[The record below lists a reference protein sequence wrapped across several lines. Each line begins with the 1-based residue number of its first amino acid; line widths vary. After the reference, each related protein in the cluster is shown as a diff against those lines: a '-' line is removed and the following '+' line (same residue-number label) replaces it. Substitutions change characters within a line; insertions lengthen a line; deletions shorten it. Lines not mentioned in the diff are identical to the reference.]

1 MKRFLAF
8 VKKEYFHIF
17 RDRRTMLILIVMPVV
32 QICLFGFALSV
43 EIRNINFA
51 VVDPSPSEATR
62 RMTERIAANEY
73 FTYAGMLNSEAEIDD
88 ALRRGKAD
96 VVLIYGNRLAD
107 ALHMKGESEI
117 SVSVD
122 AANPNAGTSE
132 AIYLTQILRSE
143 LLSNNRGAADMP
155 DATAVN
161 IRMMYNPQM
170 KSAYNFVP
178 GVMGLLL
185 ILICALMTSVSIV
198 REKETGTMEALLVSP
213 VKPVYII
220 FSKMIPYF
228 TISCFNYV
236 TILAL
241 AYFVLEVPMAG
252 SMFWL
257 TAASLIY
264 ITLALAL
271 GLLISTLVEH
281 QATAMVFSVMLL
293 MLPVIMLSGM
303 IFPVESMPPLLQW
316 ISNIVPAKWY
326 ISITRKLM
334 VQGVEFRYI
343 IKELAVLTG
352 MTLLIIAV
360 ALKKLKNRL

>member
-1 MKRFLAF
+1 MERFLAF
-8 VKKEYFHIF
+8 VKKEFFHIF
-17 RDRRTMLILIVMPVV
+17 RDRRTMLILIVMPIV

-51 VVDPSPSEATR
+51 VIDPSPSEATR
-62 RMTERIAANEY
+62 RITERIAANEY
-73 FTYAGMLNSEAEIDD
+73 FTYAGRLSSEAVIDET
-88 ALRRGKAD
+88 LRRGKAD
-96 VVLIYGNRLAD
+96 VVLVYGNNLAD
-107 ALHMKGESEI
+107 ALHAQGDSEI
-117 SVSVD
+117 QITAD
-122 AANPNAGTSE
+122 AANPNAAASE
-132 AIYLTQILRSE
+132 ALYLTQILQAGLTDGRQ
-143 LLSNNRGAADMP
+143 GHAHPAP
-155 DATAVN
+155 DVN
-161 IRMMYNPQM
+161 IRMMFNPQM

-220 FSKMIPYF
+220 FSKMVPYF
-228 TISCFNYV
+228 TISCFNYI

-241 AYFVLEVPMAG
+241 AYFVLGVPMEG

-264 ITLALAL
+264 ITLALGL

-303 IFPVESMPPLLQW
+303 IFPVESMPKPLQW

-326 ISITRKLM
+326 ISVTRKLM

-343 IKELAVLTG
+343 IKELAILAG
-352 MTLLIIAV
+352 MTLLVLAV

>member
-1 MKRFLAF
+1 
-8 VKKEYFHIF
+8 
-17 RDRRTMLILIVMPVV
+17 MLILIVMPIV

-43 EIRNINFA
+43 EICNINIA
-51 VVDPSPSEATR
+51 VIDPTPSEATR
-62 RMTERIAANEY
+62 RITERIASNEY
-73 FTYAGMLNSEAEIDD
+73 FTYVGKLRSEADIDD
-88 ALRRGKAD
+88 AMRSGKAD
-96 VVLIYGNRLAD
+96 MVLIYGNNLAD
-107 ALHMKGESEI
+107 ALHHGGDTEI
-117 SVSVD
+117 QISVD
-122 AANPNAGTSE
+122 ASNTNAATSE
-132 AIYLTQILRSE
+132 VLYLTQILQDE
-143 LLSNNRGAADMP
+143 LPTYNKEDEIPAGSVA
-155 DATAVN
+155 N

-198 REKETGTMEALLVSP
+198 REKETGTMETLLVSP

-220 FSKMIPYF
+220 FSKMVPYF
-228 TISCFNYV
+228 TISCFNYIS
-236 TILAL
+236 ILLL
-241 AYFVLEVPMAG
+241 AYFVLDVPMAG
-252 SMFWL
+252 SIFWL

-271 GLLISTLVEH
+271 GLFISTLVEQ

-303 IFPVESMPPLLQW
+303 IFPVESMPTLLQW
-316 ISNIVPAKWY
+316 VSNIVPAKWY

-343 IKELAVLTG
+343 IKELAILTG
-352 MTLLIIAV
+352 MTVFMITI
-360 ALKKLKNRL
+360 ALKNLKNRL

>member
-1 MKRFLAF
+1 
-8 VKKEYFHIF
+8 
-17 RDRRTMLILIVMPVV
+17 MLILIVMPIV

-43 EIRNINFA
+43 EIRNINIA
-51 VVDPSPSEATR
+51 VIDPSPSEATR
-62 RMTERIAANEY
+62 RITERIASNEY
-73 FTYAGMLNSEAEIDD
+73 FTYVGELRSEADIDD
-88 ALRRGKAD
+88 AMRGGKAD
-96 VVLIYGNRLAD
+96 VVLIYGNNLAD
-107 ALHMKGESEI
+107 ALHRNGDSEI
-117 SVSVD
+117 QISVD
-122 AANPNAGTSE
+122 ASNTNAATSE
-132 AIYLTQILRSE
+132 VFYLTQILQDE
-143 LLSNNRGAADMP
+143 LLTNNKGGEIPAGSAA
-155 DATAVN
+155 N

-198 REKETGTMEALLVSP
+198 REKETGTMETLLVSP

-220 FSKMIPYF
+220 FSKMVPYF

-236 TILAL
+236 SILLL
-241 AYFVLEVPMAG
+241 AYFVLDVPMAG
-252 SMFWL
+252 SIFWL

-271 GLLISTLVEH
+271 GLFISTLVEQ

-303 IFPVESMPPLLQW
+303 IFPVESMPTLLQW

-343 IKELAVLTG
+343 IKELAILTG
-352 MTLLIIAV
+352 MTVFMITI
-360 ALKKLKNRL
+360 ALKNLKNRL

>member
-1 MKRFLAF
+1 MERFLAF
-8 VKKEYFHIF
+8 VKKEFFHIF
-17 RDRRTMLILIVMPVV
+17 RDRRTMLILIVMPIV

-51 VVDPSPSEATR
+51 VIDPSPSEATR
-62 RMTERIAANEY
+62 RITERIAANEY
-73 FTYAGMLNSEAEIDD
+73 FTYAGRLSSETEIDET
-88 ALRRGKAD
+88 LRRGKAD
-96 VVLIYGNRLAD
+96 VVLVYGNNLAD
-107 ALHMKGESEI
+107 ALHAQGDSEI
-117 SVSVD
+117 QITAD
-122 AANPNAGTSE
+122 AANPNAAASE
-132 AIYLTQILRSE
+132 ALYLTQILQAGLTDGR
-143 LLSNNRGAADMP
+143 LGHARPAP
-155 DATAVN
+155 DVN
-161 IRMMYNPQM
+161 IRMMFNPQM

-220 FSKMIPYF
+220 FSKMVPYF
-228 TISCFNYV
+228 TISCFNYI

-241 AYFVLEVPMAG
+241 AYFVLGVPMAG

-264 ITLALAL
+264 ITLALGL

-303 IFPVESMPPLLQW
+303 IFPVESMPKPLQW

-326 ISITRKLM
+326 ISVTRKLM

-343 IKELAVLTG
+343 IKELAILAG
-352 MTLLIIAV
+352 MTLLVLAV

>member
-1 MKRFLAF
+1 MERFLAF
-8 VKKEYFHIF
+8 VKKEFFHIF
-17 RDRRTMLILIVMPVV
+17 RDRRTMLILIVMPIV

-51 VVDPSPSEATR
+51 VIDPSPSEATR
-62 RMTERIAANEY
+62 RITERIAANEY
-73 FTYAGMLNSEAEIDD
+73 FTYAGRLSSEAEIDET
-88 ALRRGKAD
+88 LRRGKAD
-96 VVLIYGNRLAD
+96 VVLVYGNNLAD
-107 ALHMKGESEI
+107 ALHAQGDSEI
-117 SVSVD
+117 QITAD
-122 AANPNAGTSE
+122 AANPNAAASE
-132 AIYLTQILRSE
+132 ALYLTQILQAGLTDGRQGHA
-143 LLSNNRGAADMP
+143 RPAP
-155 DATAVN
+155 DVN
-161 IRMMYNPQM
+161 IRMMFNPQM

-220 FSKMIPYF
+220 FSKMVPYF
-228 TISCFNYV
+228 TISCFNYI

-241 AYFVLEVPMAG
+241 AYFVLGVPMAG

-264 ITLALAL
+264 ITLALGL

-303 IFPVESMPPLLQW
+303 IFPVESMPKPLQW

-326 ISITRKLM
+326 ISVTRKLM

-343 IKELAVLTG
+343 IKELAILAG
-352 MTLLIIAV
+352 MTLLVLAI

>member
-1 MKRFLAF
+1 MERFLAF
-8 VKKEYFHIF
+8 VKKEFFHIF
-17 RDRRTMLILIVMPVV
+17 RDRRTMLILIVMPIV

-51 VVDPSPSEATR
+51 VIDPSPSEDTR
-62 RMTERIAANEY
+62 RITERIAANEY
-73 FTYAGMLNSEAEIDD
+73 FTYAGRLASEAVIDET
-88 ALRRGKAD
+88 LRRGKAD
-96 VVLIYGNRLAD
+96 VVLVYGNNLAD
-107 ALHMKGESEI
+107 ALHAQGDSEI
-117 SVSVD
+117 QITAD
-122 AANPNAGTSE
+122 AANPNAAASE
-132 AIYLTQILRSE
+132 ALYLTQILQAGLTDGRQGHA
-143 LLSNNRGAADMP
+143 RPAP
-155 DATAVN
+155 DVN
-161 IRMMYNPQM
+161 IRMMFNPQM

-220 FSKMIPYF
+220 FSKMVPYF
-228 TISCFNYV
+228 TISCFNYI

-241 AYFVLEVPMAG
+241 AYFVLGVPMAG

-264 ITLALAL
+264 ITLALGL

-303 IFPVESMPPLLQW
+303 IFPVESMPKPLQW

-326 ISITRKLM
+326 ISVTRKLM

-343 IKELAVLTG
+343 IKELAILAG
-352 MTLLIIAV
+352 MTLLVLAV

>member
-1 MKRFLAF
+1 MERFLAF
-8 VKKEYFHIF
+8 VKKEFFHIF
-17 RDRRTMLILIVMPVV
+17 RDRRTMLILIVMPIV

-51 VVDPSPSEATR
+51 VIDPSPSEATR
-62 RMTERIAANEY
+62 RITERIAANEY
-73 FTYAGMLNSEAEIDD
+73 FTYAGRLSSEAVIDET
-88 ALRRGKAD
+88 LRRGKAD
-96 VVLIYGNRLAD
+96 VVLVYGNNLAD
-107 ALHMKGESEI
+107 ALHAQGDSEI
-117 SVSVD
+117 QITAD
-122 AANPNAGTSE
+122 AANPNAAASE
-132 AIYLTQILRSE
+132 ALYLTQILQAGLTDGRQGHA
-143 LLSNNRGAADMP
+143 RPAP
-155 DATAVN
+155 DVN
-161 IRMMYNPQM
+161 IRMMFNPQM

-220 FSKMIPYF
+220 FSKMVPYF
-228 TISCFNYV
+228 TISCFNYI

-241 AYFVLEVPMAG
+241 AYFVLGVPMAG

-264 ITLALAL
+264 ITLALGL
-271 GLLISTLVEH
+271 GLLISILVEH

-303 IFPVESMPPLLQW
+303 IFPVESMPKPLQW

-326 ISITRKLM
+326 ISVTRKLM

-343 IKELAVLTG
+343 IKELAILAG
-352 MTLLIIAV
+352 MTLLVLAV

>member
-1 MKRFLAF
+1 MERFLAF
-8 VKKEYFHIF
+8 VKKEFFHIF
-17 RDRRTMLILIVMPVV
+17 RDRRTMLILIVMPIV

-51 VVDPSPSEATR
+51 VIDPSPSEATR
-62 RMTERIAANEY
+62 RITERIAANEY
-73 FTYAGMLNSEAEIDD
+73 FTYAGRLSSEAEIDET
-88 ALRRGKAD
+88 LRRGKAD
-96 VVLIYGNRLAD
+96 VVLVYGNNLAD
-107 ALHMKGESEI
+107 ALHAQGDSEI
-117 SVSVD
+117 QITAD
-122 AANPNAGTSE
+122 AANPNAAASE
-132 AIYLTQILRSE
+132 ALYLTQILQAGLTDGRQGHA
-143 LLSNNRGAADMP
+143 RPAP
-155 DATAVN
+155 DVN
-161 IRMMYNPQM
+161 IRMMFNPQM

-220 FSKMIPYF
+220 FSKMVPYF
-228 TISCFNYV
+228 TISCFNYI

-241 AYFVLEVPMAG
+241 AYFVLGVPMAG

-264 ITLALAL
+264 ITLALGL

-303 IFPVESMPPLLQW
+303 IFPVESMPKPLQW

-326 ISITRKLM
+326 ISVTRKLM

-343 IKELAVLTG
+343 IKELAILSG
-352 MTLLIIAV
+352 MTLLVLAV

>member
-1 MKRFLAF
+1 MERFLAF
-8 VKKEYFHIF
+8 VKKEFFHIF
-17 RDRRTMLILIVMPVV
+17 RDRRTMLILIVMPIV

-51 VVDPSPSEATR
+51 VIDPSPSEATR
-62 RMTERIAANEY
+62 RITERIAANEY
-73 FTYAGMLNSEAEIDD
+73 FTYAGRLSSEAEIDET
-88 ALRRGKAD
+88 LRRGKAD
-96 VVLIYGNRLAD
+96 VVLVYGNNLAD
-107 ALHMKGESEI
+107 ALHAQGDSEI
-117 SVSVD
+117 LITAD
-122 AANPNAGTSE
+122 AANPNAAASE
-132 AIYLTQILRSE
+132 ALYLTQILQAGLTDGRQGHA
-143 LLSNNRGAADMP
+143 RPVP
-155 DATAVN
+155 DVN
-161 IRMMYNPQM
+161 IRMMFNPQM

-220 FSKMIPYF
+220 FSKMVPYF
-228 TISCFNYV
+228 TISCFNYI

-241 AYFVLEVPMAG
+241 AYFVLGVPMAG

-264 ITLALAL
+264 ITLALGL

-303 IFPVESMPPLLQW
+303 IFPVESMPKPLQW

-326 ISITRKLM
+326 ISVTRKLM

-343 IKELAVLTG
+343 IKELAILAG
-352 MTLLIIAV
+352 MTLLVLAV

>member
-1 MKRFLAF
+1 MERFLAF
-8 VKKEYFHIF
+8 VKKEFFHIF
-17 RDRRTMLILIVMPVV
+17 RDRRTMLILIVMPIV

-51 VVDPSPSEATR
+51 VIDPSPSEATR
-62 RMTERIAANEY
+62 RITERIAANEY
-73 FTYAGMLNSEAEIDD
+73 FTYAGRLSSEAVIDET
-88 ALRRGKAD
+88 LRRGKAD
-96 VVLIYGNRLAD
+96 VVLVYGNNLAD
-107 ALHMKGESEI
+107 ALHAQGDSEI
-117 SVSVD
+117 QITAD
-122 AANPNAGTSE
+122 AANPNAAASE
-132 AIYLTQILRSE
+132 ALYLTQILQAGLTDGRQGHA
-143 LLSNNRGAADMP
+143 RPAP
-155 DATAVN
+155 DVN
-161 IRMMYNPQM
+161 IRMMFNPQM

-220 FSKMIPYF
+220 FSKMVPYF
-228 TISCFNYV
+228 TISCFNYI

-241 AYFVLEVPMAG
+241 AYFVLGVPMAG

-264 ITLALAL
+264 ITLALGL

-303 IFPVESMPPLLQW
+303 IFPVESMPKPLQW

-326 ISITRKLM
+326 ISVTRKLM

-343 IKELAVLTG
+343 IKELAILAG
-352 MTLLIIAV
+352 MTLLVLAV